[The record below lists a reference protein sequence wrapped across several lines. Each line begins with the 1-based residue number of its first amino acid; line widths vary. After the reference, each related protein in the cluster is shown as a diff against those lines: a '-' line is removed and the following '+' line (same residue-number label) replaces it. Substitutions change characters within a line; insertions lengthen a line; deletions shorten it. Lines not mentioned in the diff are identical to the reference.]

1 MKNNPSVETD
11 NLVRDGDFPNG
22 STHWDMVN
30 EGSKQTS
37 IEDGNLKV
45 SGHGSASQTIQLT
58 PLTQYV
64 AMVNTKTTAQGTGY
78 LKVIS
83 DSSTGIAGIHNFL
96 SWKTLNVPFTTTA
109 TQHAVTIKLST
120 DNEVC
125 FFDNVVV
132 IEAEVESDLE
142 LIKNGDFAN
151 GAASWTK
158 KTNRPESVVI
168 IENEQ
173 CKVANGGHADQAVEV
188 VSGST
193 YLITFTGKASYSG
206 QGNLQVLALGQ
217 PTRSIS
223 VVESEATQLS
233 LPYHAKTDTVTVSLF
248 GGTGETFFDNVSMK
262 KQAG

>member
-64 AMVNTKTTAQGTGY
+64 AMANTKTTAQGTGY

-158 KTNRPESVVI
+158 ETNRPESVVI

-248 GGTGETFFDNVSMK
+248 GSSGEIIFDNVSMK